1 MKLIS
6 RQSMS
11 VTQDS
16 SPADVSNVLEE
27 ELAGVPREE
36 LAAGLWHDLM
46 SYNGPSICFG
56 IMLAGAVYPMVVAV
70 CLLAGLVIHIVTNLA
85 QFSSVDQ
92 VGALLTFWLVILVY
106 ATGGALLSLMWVG
119 AVAMITLP
127 ITYLFVRSLKL
138 HGSLVS
144 LGAASGGVVGFIAV
158 MPWTV
163 SLPWIGGAGE
173 FWLYVV
179 GILLG
184 PCLATVLGQ
193 LGGAWGGRR
202 AALHLAN
209 YYGIVATSNSDRAA
223 RIATE
228 LRAET
233 SESVERRGGNSWQ
246 FGIRHMMWLIVWFS
260 LLLSVIRLSGVPF
273 GFAIPLLAGWIVYQ
287 WFTLRVGARLWH
299 WIGPK
304 WAAKRAL
311 RST

>member
-1 MKLIS
+1 
-6 RQSMS
+6 MS
-11 VTQDS
+11 VTRDS
-16 SPADVSNVLEE
+16 NPADVSTALEE
-27 ELAGVPREE
+27 ELAGVRREE

-56 IMLAGAVYPMVVAV
+56 IMLAGAVYPLIVAA
-70 CLLAGLVIHIVTNLA
+70 CLLAVYVAYLVVNVG
-85 QFSSVDQ
+85 QFSSRGGVAELMT
-92 VGALLTFWLVILVY
+92 VPLALAVY
-106 ATGGALLSLMWVG
+106 ASGGALLSLMWVG

-179 GILLG
+179 GIALG

-193 LGGAWGGRR
+193 VGGAWGGRR

-209 YYGIVATSNSDRAA
+209 YYGI
-223 RIATE
+223 IATPSSERATQTAAE
-228 LRAET
+228 LPAET
-233 SESVERRGGNSWQ
+233 SESVEGRGGSSWQ
-246 FGIRHMMWLIVWFS
+246 FGIRHLMWLIVWIS

-287 WFTLRVGARLWH
+287 WITLRIGVRLLNWL
-299 WIGPK
+299 GPK
-304 WAAKRAL
+304 WAARRAI